1 YTYKNNS
8 ITNPILIDNN
18 HPNAPFTLDIEA
30 KTDRTRSAILY
41 ITVSDNGPLPQKHIF
56 KLVLNFNTK
65 VVTPNVDNPVFL
77 PDTSRWY
84 LRIVTGGNFDFFNGP
99 TIKDFAG
106 DISLFLP
113 NTFNI
118 GKVSFGFELGMNN
131 YHYFNTDSSHTAPDN
146 FKYFQHYHSYYS
158 PTDTAKVILSSQN
171 INRKYDY
178 NVWGIHLNL
187 LGLLLKN

>member
-1 YTYKNNS
+1 NIINLPKKDDNHKISTLYFEVDDLKQGQGVTISFEDKHEGNATIIDDYTYKNNS

-146 FKYFQHYHSYYS
+146 F
-158 PTDTAKVILSSQN
+158 
-171 INRKYDY
+171 
-178 NVWGIHLNL
+178 
-187 LGLLLKN
+187 